1 MLPWMGVAWFD
12 TRKQPSGLVLHSFSD
27 GGNARRVILTKPFE
41 GPYTV
46 ALILGLSSEKP
57 RDSDLRATA
66 LIVDL
71 SKVQLRNDSESL
83 KNYRI

>member
-1 MLPWMGVAWFD
+1 MLPRMGVAWFD

-46 ALILGLSSEKP
+46 ALILGLSPEKP
-57 RDSDLRATA
+57 AGFGPTSNGPDSRSFEGST
-66 LIVDL
+66 
-71 SKVQLRNDSESL
+71 SK
-83 KNYRI
+83 

>member
-12 TRKQPSGLVLHSFSD
+12 IRKHPS
-27 GGNARRVILTKPFE
+27 GNARRVILTKPFE
-41 GPYTV
+41 GPYTM
-46 ALILGLSSEKP
+46 ALILGLSPEKP

-66 LIVDL
+66 RIADL

>member
-12 TRKQPSGLVLHSFSD
+12 IRKHPS
-27 GGNARRVILTKPFE
+27 GNARRVILTKPFE

-46 ALILGLSSEKP
+46 ALILGLSPEKP
-57 RDSDLRATA
+57 RDSDLRAMA

-71 SKVQLRNDSESL
+71 SKVQFRNDSESL

>member
-12 TRKQPSGLVLHSFSD
+12 IRKHPSGND
-27 GGNARRVILTKPFE
+27 RRVILTKPFE
-41 GPYTV
+41 GPYMV
-46 ALILGLSSEKP
+46 ALILGLSPEKP
-57 RDSDLRATA
+57 RDSDLRARA
-66 LIVDL
+66 RIVDL